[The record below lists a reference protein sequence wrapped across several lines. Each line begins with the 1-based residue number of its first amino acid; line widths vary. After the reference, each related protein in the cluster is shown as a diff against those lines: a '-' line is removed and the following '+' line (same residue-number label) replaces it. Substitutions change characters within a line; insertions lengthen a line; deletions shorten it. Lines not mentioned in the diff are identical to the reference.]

1 MYGQELSHIL
11 HMAAGLL
18 KTSHIQ
24 QMGNYSE
31 LRLTKVQIA
40 MNVALMDFPKALSI
54 LVFHKLVLKQRLTIG
69 LYSLLIVQRTLM
81 QQTQMIPQS

>member
-11 HMAAGLL
+11 HMAARLL
-18 KTSHIQ
+18 KTSQIQ

-31 LRLTKVQIA
+31 LRLTKVQLA
-40 MNVALMDFPKALSI
+40 MNVALMDFPKVLSI
-54 LVFHKLVLKQRLTIG
+54 LVFHKLVLKQPLTIG